1 MESVVVS
8 SFCTRIAPSS
18 CATIELHIASCT
30 YVDVGGRLVARPR
43 SHAYACAYGLGD
55 ACLVWGRDSC
65 EYECN
70 VAGAAGR
77 PATCSL
83 VPRLGCRYMYN
94 ARRNP
99 RSLQY
104 YSRVDVPSTVTP
116 QRLREG
122 DDLQE
127 RCVLGSRG
135 VRPHPTNPP
144 LLGTTREQFKQPRR
158 PS

>member
-1 MESVVVS
+1 MS
-8 SFCTRIAPSS
+8 SLS
-18 CATIELHIASCT
+18 
-30 YVDVGGRLVARPR
+30 
-43 SHAYACAYGLGD
+43 GD
-55 ACLVWGRDSC
+55 ETAEY

-83 VPRLGCRYMYN
+83 VPRLGYMYN

-116 QRLREG
+116 QRLRADEG

-144 LLGTTREQFKQPRR
+144 WLR
-158 PS
+158 PCTLSH

>member
-1 MESVVVS
+1 MPCACGAHCRFILLHSHS
-8 SFCTRIAPSS
+8 YIAPSS
-18 CATIELHIASCT
+18 NCT
-30 YVDVGGRLVARPR
+30 YVDVGGRLVASFPCVCMRVWP
-43 SHAYACAYGLGD
+43 SLGD
-55 ACLVWGRDSC
+55 AVWGRDSC
-65 EYECN
+65 DTTSL
-70 VAGAAGR
+70 ARLAGR
-77 PATCSL
+77 LHDCSP
-83 VPRLGCRYMYN
+83 VPGPRLGYTVTYN

-104 YSRVDVPSTVTP
+104 YSRLDVPSTVTP

-144 LLGTTREQFKQPRR
+144 
-158 PS
+158 

>member
-1 MESVVVS
+1 MDADRSQEHEDKGRVAK
-8 SFCTRIAPSS
+8 SFR
-18 CATIELHIASCT
+18 
-30 YVDVGGRLVARPR
+30 RLNIIMFGKI
-43 SHAYACAYGLGD
+43 CKLQFFMLGD
-55 ACLVWGRDSC
+55 TCLVWGRDSC

-70 VAGAAGR
+70 VAGTAGR

-83 VPRLGCRYMYN
+83 VPRLGYMYN

-116 QRLREG
+116 QQLREG

-144 LLGTTREQFKQPRR
+144 WLR
-158 PS
+158 P

>member
-1 MESVVVS
+1 MLECPVPVEPVVVS
-8 SFCTRIAPSS
+8 SFCTRTAQQLN
-18 CATIELHIASCT
+18 CTLH
-30 YVDVGGRLVARPR
+30 RARTWTWPR
-43 SHAYACAYGLGD
+43 SHVYACAYGLGD
-55 ACLVWGRDSC
+55 ACLVWGQD
-65 EYECN
+65 
-70 VAGAAGR
+70 
-77 PATCSL
+77 SL
-83 VPRLGCRYMYN
+83 VLRLGYMYN

-122 DDLQE
+122 DNLQE

-144 LLGTTREQFKQPRR
+144 WLRPWTLLLWSTVHA
-158 PS
+158 S

>member
-1 MESVVVS
+1 M
-8 SFCTRIAPSS
+8 RI
-18 CATIELHIASCT
+18 
-30 YVDVGGRLVARPR
+30 
-43 SHAYACAYGLGD
+43 
-55 ACLVWGRDSC
+55 CLVWGRDSC
-65 EYECN
+65 
-70 VAGAAGR
+70 ATSPARLAGR
-77 PATCSL
+77 LHVASYPGYIA
-83 VPRLGCRYMYN
+83 GFMYN

-104 YSRVDVPSTVTP
+104 YSQVDVPLTAIP

-144 LLGTTREQFKQPRR
+144 WLRPCSDVIATLPTCKPLYKHVGDYMHGCYTVCDGIHYRGTVTFRSIPTIVYIVLKMCCWLPKEE
-158 PS
+158 